1 MSLLEYFTFIKTLHL
16 LFASLWTG
24 GIILTVVINRALR
37 RTMPATE
44 ATKTLGVI
52 GRSIQKTMRYSLYLA
67 IVTGLL
73 LLLTRGV
80 AFTAL
85 FDPIFYTTR
94 FGAFLLGKIISVLL
108 VLSLLPLHSRL
119 GEKIYKT
126 NGGADYRRLRLGIL
140 LVGWATLGFTIV
152 AIIAGTWL
160 RLS

>member
-1 MSLLEYFTFIKTLHL
+1 MSLLEYFASIKTLHL

-80 AFTAL
+80 AFKTL

-94 FGAFLLGKIISVLL
+94 FGAFLLGKIIAVLI
-108 VLSLLPLHSRL
+108 VLALLPLHSRL
-119 GEKIYKT
+119 GERIYMT
-126 NGGADYRRLRLGIL
+126 NSGADYRRLRLGIL